1 MDKFSIL
8 LHSKVEFFHSNKKY
22 KKNEVCKEATNLH
35 KQLPTVHKNMWS
47 SKPRANWR
55 KRFSE
60 TYCHR
65 TLETEYAGL
74 SLPPLVDLFDFPI

>member
-1 MDKFSIL
+1 
-8 LHSKVEFFHSNKKY
+8 
-22 KKNEVCKEATNLH
+22 
-35 KQLPTVHKNMWS
+35 MWS

-55 KRFSE
+55 KHFSE